1 MSELKCCKLCGA
13 FLTCDH
19 KGECCAECEYF
30 DPQDILCM
38 APEALK
44 KAKNKEV
51 AVNRFDDDEVDPQT
65 FLFEDDDDAEEE
77 ADTTDTLDVEDE
89 WG

>member
-1 MSELKCCKLCGA
+1 
-13 FLTCDH
+13 
-19 KGECCAECEYF
+19 
-30 DPQDILCM
+30 M

-65 FLFEDDDDAEEE
+65 FLFEDDDDTEEE
-77 ADTTDTLDVEDE
+77 VKTEKSHDIEDD
-89 WG
+89 WD

>member
-1 MSELKCCKLCGA
+1 
-13 FLTCDH
+13 
-19 KGECCAECEYF
+19 
-30 DPQDILCM
+30 M

-65 FLFEDDDDAEEE
+65 FLFEDDDDTEEE
-77 ADTTDTLDVEDE
+77 AATTDAADIEDE

>member
-1 MSELKCCKLCGA
+1 LSELKCCKLCGA

-19 KGECCAECEYF
+19 KSECCPECEYF

-65 FLFEDDDDAEEE
+65 FLFEDDDEAEEE
-77 ADTTDTLDVEDE
+77 TDTTDTLDVEDA

>member
-1 MSELKCCKLCGA
+1 
-13 FLTCDH
+13 
-19 KGECCAECEYF
+19 
-30 DPQDILCM
+30 M

-51 AVNRFDDDEVDPQT
+51 TVKRFDDDEVDPQT

>member
-1 MSELKCCKLCGA
+1 
-13 FLTCDH
+13 
-19 KGECCAECEYF
+19 
-30 DPQDILCM
+30 M

-51 AVNRFDDDEVDPQT
+51 AVNRFDDDEVEPQT
-65 FLFEDDDDAEEE
+65 FLFEDDDDVEEE
-77 ADTTDTLDVEDE
+77 KTATDTSEIEDE

>member
-1 MSELKCCKLCGA
+1 
-13 FLTCDH
+13 
-19 KGECCAECEYF
+19 
-30 DPQDILCM
+30 M

-65 FLFEDDDDAEEE
+65 FLFEDDDDVEEE
-77 ADTTDTLDVEDE
+77 ADTADTLDAEDE
-89 WG
+89 WS

>member
-1 MSELKCCKLCGA
+1 
-13 FLTCDH
+13 
-19 KGECCAECEYF
+19 
-30 DPQDILCM
+30 M

-51 AVNRFDDDEVDPQT
+51 AASRFDDDEVDPQT

-77 ADTTDTLDVEDE
+77 DAAKKSLDIDDD
-89 WG
+89 WD

>member
-1 MSELKCCKLCGA
+1 
-13 FLTCDH
+13 
-19 KGECCAECEYF
+19 
-30 DPQDILCM
+30 M

-51 AVNRFDDDEVDPQT
+51 SANRFDDDEVDPQT

-77 ADTTDTLDVEDE
+77 EAAKKSLDIDDD
-89 WG
+89 WD

>member
-1 MSELKCCKLCGA
+1 
-13 FLTCDH
+13 
-19 KGECCAECEYF
+19 
-30 DPQDILCM
+30 M

-51 AVNRFDDDEVDPQT
+51 AVNRFYDDEVDPQT

>member
-1 MSELKCCKLCGA
+1 
-13 FLTCDH
+13 
-19 KGECCAECEYF
+19 
-30 DPQDILCM
+30 M

-65 FLFEDDDDAEEE
+65 FLFEDDDDVEEE
-77 ADTTDTLDVEDE
+77 ADKADTLDIEDE
-89 WG
+89 WN

>member
-1 MSELKCCKLCGA
+1 
-13 FLTCDH
+13 
-19 KGECCAECEYF
+19 
-30 DPQDILCM
+30 M

-51 AVNRFDDDEVDPQT
+51 AVNPFDDDEVDPQT
-65 FLFEDDDDAEEE
+65 FLFEDDDDTEEE
-77 ADTTDTLDVEDE
+77 ADTENSLDIDDD